1 MKRLSL
7 KIDTAIG
14 KAALAAACLIVLALL
29 WFIGKWGF
37 ADMVALRA
45 DRIDIADMS
54 VNWAP
59 ADPQTHFAAAVLYDK
74 TFLPQDEARS
84 LAEYERSVAHSPDNY
99 LLWLE
104 YGKALSRSGDAD
116 RAEAAFRQALALAPN
131 YAVVHWTLGNA
142 LVRDGKSD
150 EGFAE
155 ITKAVAGDSSYAK
168 PAVTLAYNF
177 FDGDLSRTRKVI
189 GQDPAVDATLALTL
203 ANDKR
208 FDDAVSVWTSMGSAA
223 SDDQLSEARTALTSN
238 LLSAKRFVQA
248 RRVSST
254 AIAAVGGINDGG
266 FEQNVKLQSSG
277 PFDWQITDGTQ
288 PQIAQSTR
296 QPHGGERSLV
306 LVFSSNDGSNLR
318 QISQIVPVESGKKY
332 AFEGFYHA
340 ELKSESPMVWQIVDA
355 SSGNVLASVPLKDP
369 AADWVRF
376 TASFTTPADTDGVT
390 LRLARQSCSSSIC
403 PINGSIWFDDL
414 SLSQS

>member
-1 MKRLSL
+1 VKKLDL
-7 KIDTAIG
+7 EIDTAFG
-14 KAALAAACLIVLALL
+14 KAALIMACLILLAVL
-29 WFIGKWGF
+29 WFIGIWGF

-45 DRIDIADMS
+45 DRTDIADMA
-54 VNWAP
+54 VDWAP

-84 LAEYERSVAHSPDNY
+84 LAEYERSVALSPDNY

-116 RAEAAFRQALALAPN
+116 RAETAFRQALALAPN

-155 ITKAVAGDSSYAK
+155 ITRAVEADKSYAK
-168 PAVTLAYNF
+168 PAVAIAYPF
-177 FDGDLSRTRKVI
+177 FDGDLFRIRKVV
-189 GQDPAVDATLALTL
+189 GQEPAIDATLALTL

-208 FDDAVSVWTSMGSAA
+208 FDDAVAVWMSIGSAA
-223 SDDQLSEARTALTSN
+223 NDDQFSEARAALTSD
-238 LLSAKRFVQA
+238 LLSAKRFIQA
-248 RRVSST
+248 HQISASASV
-254 AIAAVGGINDGG
+254 AVGRINDGG
-266 FEQNVKLQSSG
+266 FEQSVKLQSAG
-277 PFDWQITDGTQ
+277 PFDWQITDGAQ

-296 QPHGGERSLV
+296 QPHGGARSLV
-306 LVFSSNDGSNLR
+306 LVFNSNDGSGLR
-318 QISQIVPVESGKKY
+318 QISQIVPVSSGKRY

-340 ELKSESPMVWQIVDA
+340 DLKSESPMVWQIVDA
-355 SSGNVLASVPLKDP
+355 SSGSVLASVPLKDP

-376 TASFTTPADTDGVT
+376 TENFTVPTDTDGIT

-414 SLSQS
+414 SLSES